1 VDMAGCGSCYGI
13 VCSLRNHVYIRA
25 AGVKEVKK
33 SGISGVSA
41 VKGLQGCGYVCN
53 GYQW

>member
-1 VDMAGCGSCYGI
+1 MWLCVVSWACAGWSE
-13 VCSLRNHVYIRA
+13 
-25 AGVKEVKK
+25 GVKQ
-33 SGISGVSA
+33 SGILGVSA

>member
-1 VDMAGCGSCYGI
+1 ME
-13 VCSLRNHVYIRA
+13 LRIGQVGRQFSRNRCDSEWHFV
-25 AGVKEVKK
+25 
-33 SGISGVSA
+33 GVSA

>member
-1 VDMAGCGSCYGI
+1 VASRI
-13 VCSLRNHVYIRA
+13 VCMCMCVGWSRL
-25 AGVKEVKK
+25 VKEVRQ

-53 GYQW
+53 R